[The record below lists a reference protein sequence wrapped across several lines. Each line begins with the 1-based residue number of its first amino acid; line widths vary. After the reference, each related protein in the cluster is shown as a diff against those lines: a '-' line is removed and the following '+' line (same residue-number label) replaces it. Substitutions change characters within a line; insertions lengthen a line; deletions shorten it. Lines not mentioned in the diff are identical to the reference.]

1 MKALANLVTRRA
13 WWVLGIVALIVT
25 AALANGVRPEP
36 EDDIL
41 KFLPPGDPDI
51 RMFRRISQQ
60 FGGLE
65 VAMVGIETRD
75 VFDPAFLRTLDQL
88 TEDLRQTRGVD
99 RVVSLTNLADFEPD
113 KEKRG
118 IKAGELVDVRQFSKP
133 GYLKALRARVLGKE
147 HVVGQFVD
155 RAAKATLV
163 LCFLVP
169 DVNQKPVVER
179 IQEVTRRHLPK
190 ETIYWGGAPFS
201 SAYIFKTTER
211 DIRVLTPFALAV
223 IILIMLV
230 SFRDPLGVVLS
241 LLSTAV
247 GAVVAFSL
255 MVAFHVKLNLVLSS
269 MPVILFAVGSAYG
282 IHILSRYYRLAPTMD
297 DRKEAVRQSLVAVG
311 PAVLATGLTTMAG
324 FVSFVV
330 MDIPPMRL
338 FGLFTALGIGASML
352 TALVVIPA
360 VLSLTGRFRKLGKGD
375 DAPKA
380 QSWLSRRVGDLA
392 AASIRRRRLTLIVAS
407 ALAVVGI
414 GFATRIKVEVE
425 PSAFY
430 DKGSPP
436 DLADRFMGRS
446 FGGAQFVQV
455 HFDLAPM
462 ARAKRETADAFGPF
476 FPWVRARLKPVIEDP
491 LVLREV
497 RRFAERMEA
506 DRDVSSVLH
515 LGLPVSLG
523 NEMADDLRRIPD
535 TRAKVKN
542 IYGLVSTDPTV
553 NQLLSPSHR
562 DLLVHIKVRSSR
574 LDVINRV
581 LSHTQDNVDHS
592 FRHAILPVDLRKEKD
607 AGLRKRA
614 RQVQLADTALHI
626 VAVARRQR
634 LAVPTDAEARVRAAL
649 APMVGK
655 PVQVTPAAKRGV
667 AENLTGFLLS
677 SEFPGAWPKR
687 TPEDDPYDRKAVAAA
702 IAAKLAA
709 LGPHSTEDAR
719 DAAVKAAAGKVLG
732 GPKCMDFSTFGARE
746 LGHSWRLQRS
756 VQLGLAAAHALG
768 VAHPSPGVREA
779 LATAAMDLDA
789 PVVGVPAHGAE
800 LASAHVIRI
809 RPTVTGMPVVLRALA
824 RSVQKNQIYS
834 LLVSL
839 GIVFLIMVIMF
850 RSLYAG
856 VIAVLPAGLT
866 LVGVFGGLSL
876 VGKPLDISTSMVA
889 GIAVGV
895 GIDYAIHFLSW
906 WQRPA
911 DGSWVTAARDA
922 ARESGGGIL
931 ANAVMVCAGFAVLA
945 LGQSAPTK
953 ALGILIAVAMA
964 IAALVTFLVVPA
976 GAGPRTYYER
986 EAPGAKATEAAQ
998 NAQAELAAAGP
1009 ERSA

>member
-1 MKALANLVTRRA
+1 MRALASLVTRRA
-13 WWVLGIVALIVT
+13 WWVLGIVILVVA
-25 AALANGVRPEP
+25 AALLNGVRPEP

-51 RMFRRISQQ
+51 QMFRRISQQ

-75 VFDPAFLRTLDQL
+75 VFDPAFLRKLDQL
-88 TEDLRQTRGVD
+88 TEDLRQTHGVD

-118 IKAGELVDVRQFSKP
+118 IKAGELVDVRQFGKP
-133 GYLKALRARVLGKE
+133 GYLGRLRARVLGKE

-155 RAAKATLV
+155 RAGKATLV

-179 IQEVTRRHLPK
+179 IQEVTRRHLPNNK
-190 ETIYWGGAPFS
+190 IYWGGAPFS

-211 DIRVLTPFALAV
+211 DIRVLTPFALLV
-223 IILIMLV
+223 IVLIMLL

-247 GAVVAFSL
+247 GVVVAFSL

-282 IHILSRYYRLAPTMD
+282 IHILSRYYRLAATLP
-297 DRKEAVRQSLVAVG
+297 DRKEAVRQSLIAVG

-324 FVSFVV
+324 FISFVV

-338 FGLFTALGIGASML
+338 FGLFTALGIGASMV

-360 VLSLTGRFRKLGKGD
+360 VLSLTGRFRRLGKGGD
-375 DAPKA
+375 SSNG
-380 QSWLSRRVGDLA
+380 SWFSRRVGDMA
-392 AASIRRRRLTLIVAS
+392 AGSIRHRRLTLVVAS
-407 ALAVVGI
+407 VLAVVGI
-414 GFATRIKVEVE
+414 GFATQIKVEVE

-430 DKGSPP
+430 SKGSPP
-436 DLADRFMGRS
+436 DLADAFMGRR
-446 FGGAQFVQV
+446 FGGSQFVQV
-455 HFDLAPM
+455 HFDLEPF
-462 ARAKRETADAFGPF
+462 AREKRAEVDALGPF
-476 FPWVRARLKPVIEDP
+476 FPWVRARLKPVIEAP

-497 RRFAERMEA
+497 RRFAEIMEA

-574 LDVINRV
+574 LEVVNRV
-581 LSHTQDNVDHS
+581 LGHTQQTLEHS
-592 FRHAILPVDLRKEKD
+592 FRHAILPVDLRKERD

-614 RQVQLADTALHI
+614 GQIRLADTALH
-626 VAVARRQR
+626 VAAVARRQR
-634 LAVPTDAEARVRAAL
+634 VDMPKDAEARIRAVL
-649 APMVGK
+649 APLVDK
-655 PVQVTPAAKRGV
+655 PVRMTPEAKRRV
-667 AENLTGFLLS
+667 TQDLTGFLLS
-677 SEFPGAWPKR
+677 SEFPGTWPKR
-687 TPEDDPYDRKAVAAA
+687 TPDDDPYDRKAVAAA
-702 IAAKLAA
+702 IAARLAA
-709 LGPHSTEDAR
+709 LGPDCTEDAR
-719 DAAVKAAAGKVLG
+719 DAAVKAAAVKTLG
-732 GPKCMDFSTFGARE
+732 GPKCLDFSTFLARE
-746 LGHSWRLQRS
+746 LGHSWRLQRAD
-756 VQLGLAAAHALG
+756 QLGMAAAHALG
-768 VAHPSPGVREA
+768 IARPSPSVREA
-779 LATAAMDLDA
+779 LATASMDLDA
-789 PVVGVPAHGAE
+789 PVVGIPAHGPE
-800 LASAHVIRI
+800 LASSRVIRI
-809 RPTVTGMPVVLRALA
+809 RPTVSGMPVVLRGLA

-834 LLVSL
+834 LIVSL

-906 WQRPA
+906 WQRPR

-964 IAALVTFLVVPA
+964 IAALVTFLVIPA
-976 GAGPRTYYER
+976 GAGPRVYYER
-986 EAPGAKATEAAQ
+986 ETFVPGEAEIEDNVESA
-998 NAQAELAAAGP
+998 LAAAGP